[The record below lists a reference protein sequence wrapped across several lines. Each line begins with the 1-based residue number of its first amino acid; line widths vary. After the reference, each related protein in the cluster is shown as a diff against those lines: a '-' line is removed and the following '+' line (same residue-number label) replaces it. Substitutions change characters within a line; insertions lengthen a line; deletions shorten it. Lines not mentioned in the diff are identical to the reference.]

1 MPRGVYDR
9 SKAKPRRKK
18 RGPRVVVGNE
28 TPSIDEK
35 ETRFKVIRGKPKK
48 YTYQRLEALQILIDV
63 CKSKNLTVKQAAGLL
78 KVAITVA
85 EGG

>member
-18 RGPRVVVGNE
+18 KGVPVTLHKDGIEIGITLPKAR
-28 TPSIDEK
+28 
-35 ETRFKVIRGKPKK
+35 RGKPKK
-48 YTYQRLEALQILIDV
+48 DTYQRLEALQILIDV